1 MLVLPLLPV
10 SPFCKLF
17 RWDDI
22 PLKGLVHHL
31 FCKHK
36 LVEPVIIGL
45 READCPHLIY
55 VNVPKHLFKKNCEP
69 ISPPGKGYAGGSGQ
83 C

>member
-1 MLVLPLLPV
+1 M
-10 SPFCKLF
+10 F
-17 RWDDI
+17 RWDDV

-31 FCKHK
+31 FSKHK

-45 READCPHLIY
+45 KEVDCPHLIY
-55 VNVPKHLFKKNCEP
+55 VNVPKHLLKKNNES
-69 ISPPGKGYAGGSGQ
+69 ISPAGKGYAGGCGQ